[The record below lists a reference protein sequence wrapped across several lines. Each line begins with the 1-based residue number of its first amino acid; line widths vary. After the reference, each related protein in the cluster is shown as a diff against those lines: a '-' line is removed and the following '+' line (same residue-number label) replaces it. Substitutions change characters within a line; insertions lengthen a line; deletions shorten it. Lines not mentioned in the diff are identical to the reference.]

1 MNISILKKIHYASIA
16 VLLMTIVHHIYG
28 GIIYNTPERFDV
40 VFIAAPAIVIQIIA
54 LVVYKKNREATV
66 GKIASGFFFLVSLK
80 IAIVLFGIFEGGYN
94 HLVKIVLYFGGASPA
109 LLDRLYSSPIYV
121 MPDDFIFEVTGVAQF
136 FIGAYAA
143 YYVVRLRRE
152 VRVDGGK
159 EYQIENL

>member
-1 MNISILKKIHYASIA
+1 MNLSILNRIHLASIA
-16 VLLMTIVHHIYG
+16 VLLTTIVHHIYG

-66 GKIASGFFFLVSLK
+66 GKIASGFFFLVSLG
-80 IAIVLFGIFEGGYN
+80 IAIVLFGIVEGGYN

-136 FIGAYAA
+136 FIGAYVAFSVA
-143 YYVVRLRRE
+143 KLW
-152 VRVDGGK
+152 K
-159 EYQIENL
+159 EYRVERRNIYPAENF

>member
-40 VFIAAPAIVIQIIA
+40 VFIAVPAIVIQTIA
-54 LVVYKKNREATV
+54 LVVYKKNREARI

-80 IAIVLFGIFEGGYN
+80 VSIVLFGIVEGGYN
-94 HLVKIVLYFGGASPA
+94 HLVKIVLYFGGTSPA

-143 YYVVRLRRE
+143 YNTVKLWKDKRVERRNI
-152 VRVDGGK
+152 
-159 EYQIENL
+159 YPAENF